1 MVFVYYQP
9 ILFQVLSVMAI
20 NLYSA
25 ADPELDYISGFSD
38 HVSMK
43 EEKLMRPEP
52 IMDYLKWKTF

>member
-1 MVFVYYQP
+1 MVLSYYQP
-9 ILFQVLSVMAI
+9 ILFPVLSVMAI

-38 HVSMK
+38 HVRMK
-43 EEKLMRPEP
+43 EEKLMWPGS

>member
-25 ADPELDYISGFSD
+25 ADPELDYIIEFSN
-38 HVSMK
+38 HVRMK
-43 EEKLMRPEP
+43 EEKLMWPGS
-52 IMDYLKWKTF
+52 IMDYLKWKNS